1 MAETID
7 TILERML
14 LQIPSRYDTS
24 SGTYTYDIEKSTAME
39 FENVYDIISSLDSY
53 FYASTATG
61 KYLDM
66 RVGEFGL
73 ERKEA
78 SYATGCVTVSG
89 NVGAKVSV
97 GEKVAAGNVIF
108 NITENAIIPNGG
120 SVTVQVVCDSA
131 GVKGNVEKGK
141 INRFPVTI
149 QGLIS
154 VTNEISTTGGSDKE
168 SDVELRK
175 RFTEYV
181 SHPITSGNKW
191 QYISWAKSVDGV
203 GDAKCLP
210 LWNGAG
216 TVKVIIVDSEK
227 QLAGSEL
234 INKVQSYIDEQCPI
248 GADVTVTTATAVSI
262 NVTFSADVD
271 ESTIESIKSNIR
283 SYLRDVSFANGY
295 VSYAKIGQTILNT
308 DGVDDY
314 SNLKINSKTENIA
327 ISETEIAVLG
337 GVTVG

>member
-1 MAETID
+1 MCIRD
-7 TILERML
+7 R
-14 LQIPSRYDTS
+14 
-24 SGTYTYDIEKSTAME
+24 
-39 FENVYDIISSLDSY
+39 
-53 FYASTATG
+53 
-61 KYLDM
+61 
-66 RVGEFGL
+66 
-73 ERKEA
+73 
-78 SYATGCVTVSG
+78 
-89 NVGAKVSV
+89 
-97 GEKVAAGNVIF
+97 
-108 NITENAIIPNGG
+108 
-120 SVTVQVVCDSA
+120 
-131 GVKGNVEKGK
+131 
-141 INRFPVTI
+141 
-149 QGLIS
+149 
-154 VTNEISTTGGSDKE
+154 
-168 SDVELRK
+168 
-175 RFTEYV
+175 
-181 SHPITSGNKW
+181 
-191 QYISWAKSVDGV
+191 YISWAKSVDGV

-262 NVTFSADVD
+262 NITFSADVD
-271 ESTIESIKSNIR
+271 GSTLENIKANIR

-337 GVTVG
+337 GVAVG

>member
-24 SGTYTYDIEKSTAME
+24 SGTYTYDIEKSTATE

-89 NVGAKVSV
+89 NV
-97 GEKVAAGNVIF
+97 IF

-120 SVTVQVVCDSA
+120 SVTVRIVCDSA

-271 ESTIESIKSNIR
+271 ESTLESIKTNIR
-283 SYLRDVSFANGY
+283 NYLRDVSFANGY

-327 ISETEIAVLG
+327 ISETEISVLG
-337 GVTVG
+337 GVAVG

>member
-73 ERKEA
+73 ERKDA

-108 NITENAIIPNGG
+108 NITENAVIPSEG

-141 INRFPVTI
+141 INRFPVTV
-149 QGLIS
+149 QGLVS

-181 SHPITSGNKW
+181 SHPITN
-191 QYISWAKSVDGV
+191 GV

-262 NVTFSADVD
+262 NITFSADVD
-271 ESTIESIKSNIR
+271 GSTLENIKANIR

-337 GVTVG
+337 GVAVG

>member
-1 MAETID
+1 M
-7 TILERML
+7 
-14 LQIPSRYDTS
+14 
-24 SGTYTYDIEKSTAME
+24 
-39 FENVYDIISSLDSY
+39 
-53 FYASTATG
+53 
-61 KYLDM
+61 
-66 RVGEFGL
+66 
-73 ERKEA
+73 
-78 SYATGCVTVSG
+78 
-89 NVGAKVSV
+89 SV

-120 SVTVQVVCDSA
+120 SVTVRIVCDSA

-149 QGLIS
+149 QGLVS

-337 GVTVG
+337 GVAVG

>member
-24 SGTYTYDIEKSTAME
+24 SGTYTYDIEKSTATE

-108 NITENAIIPNGG
+108 NITENAIIPNDG
-120 SVTVQVVCDSA
+120 SVTVRIVCDSA

-149 QGLIS
+149 QGLVS

-314 SNLKINSKTENIA
+314 SN
-327 ISETEIAVLG
+327 
-337 GVTVG
+337 

>member
-24 SGTYTYDIEKSTAME
+24 SGTYTYDIEKSTATE

-108 NITENAIIPNGG
+108 NITENAIIPNDG
-120 SVTVQVVCDSA
+120 SVTVRIVCDSA

-154 VTNEISTTGGSDKE
+154 VTNEISTTGGSC
-168 SDVELRK
+168 LL
-175 RFTEYV
+175 Y
-181 SHPITSGNKW
+181 TSP
-191 QYISWAKSVDGV
+191 S
-203 GDAKCLP
+203 P
-210 LWNGAG
+210 R
-216 TVKVIIVDSEK
+216 DS
-227 QLAGSEL
+227 
-234 INKVQSYIDEQCPI
+234 
-248 GADVTVTTATAVSI
+248 
-262 NVTFSADVD
+262 
-271 ESTIESIKSNIR
+271 
-283 SYLRDVSFANGY
+283 
-295 VSYAKIGQTILNT
+295 
-308 DGVDDY
+308 
-314 SNLKINSKTENIA
+314 
-327 ISETEIAVLG
+327 
-337 GVTVG
+337 